1 MDPKF
6 AALVETLAPK
16 VTELLASPAYRK
28 GQLPRQVPASG
39 IYLFSENGFHLY
51 VGRSDNIRRRY
62 GLHTRPS
69 AAHNQA
75 SFAFLMARHQT
86 NNLRVAYRTGGG
98 RNWLIEQ
105 PEFLSAFRDAKQR
118 IAQMD
123 FRFVEETDANRQAL
137 LEIYAA
143 IVLETKYNDFRNH

>member
-1 MDPKF
+1 MDPRF

-16 VTELLASPAYRK
+16 VAELLASPAYRR
-28 GQLPRQVPASG
+28 GQLPRSMPTSG
-39 IYLFSENGFHLY
+39 IYLFSEGGSHLY
-51 VGRSDNIRRRY
+51 IGRSDSIRRRY

-75 SFAFLMARHQT
+75 SFAFLIARHQT
-86 NNLRVAYRTGGG
+86 NNLRAAYRTDGG
-98 RNWLIEQ
+98 RKGLIQQ
-105 PEFLSAFRDAKQR
+105 PEFLSAFQNAKQR
-118 IAQMD
+118 ICQMD
-123 FRFVEETDANRQAL
+123 FRFVEETDANKHAL